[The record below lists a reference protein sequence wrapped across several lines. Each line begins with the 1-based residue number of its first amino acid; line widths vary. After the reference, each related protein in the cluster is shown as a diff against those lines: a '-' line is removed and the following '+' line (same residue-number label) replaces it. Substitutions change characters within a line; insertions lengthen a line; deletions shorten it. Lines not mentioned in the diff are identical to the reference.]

1 MSPTTTT
8 SVPNDDIAAYV
19 RAAAR
24 LQGLALSDAQNERVA
39 VHLARTA
46 ALAATLQQ
54 LPLAD
59 HDEPAQIYEAAPFPL
74 EDPHPS
80 PLPQAGE
87 GADVASRRPLAGQTG
102 ERGIPSPARGRGLG

>member
-1 MSPTTTT
+1 MSLPTTPA
-8 SVPNDDIAAYV
+8 PNHDDIAAYV

-24 LQGLALSDAQNERVA
+24 LQGLALSDAQIERVA

-54 LPLAD
+54 LPLVD
-59 HDEPAQIYEAAPFPL
+59 YDEPAQIYEAAPFPP

-87 GADVASRRPLAGQTG
+87 GANAASRRPLAGETG